1 MACVYT
7 YVIILTI
14 LGPEYKGR
22 FLDAKHD
29 SDLQEAAGLRDA
41 NGHSGSDDERM
52 EKVEQKV

>member
-29 SDLQEAAGLRDA
+29 HDLQEATGLRDA
-41 NGHSGSDDERM
+41 NAHSGSDDERM
-52 EKVEQKV
+52 DKIEQKV

>member
-1 MACVYT
+1 VYA

-29 SDLQEAAGLRDA
+29 NDLQEAAGLRGDA
-41 NGHSGSDDERM
+41 QHGHSDSGDEKA